1 MRFFAVVGRLPLLY
15 LGPLLAF
22 IIVVVMAQVLG
33 RGEPAAATS
42 QAPRSSNIAEVALPV
57 ARGDETLTYYLYLF
71 GSEDQMDSV
80 RSAVSP
86 ESDSSPSATEKTRV
100 VVLIVKSQQEAG
112 DLRRAIAEM
121 NENCFSCPTRVLVD
135 LTGQ

>member
-100 VVLIVKSQQEAG
+100 VVLST
-112 DLRRAIAEM
+112 RP
-121 NENCFSCPTRVLVD
+121 CPHD
-135 LTGQ
+135 